1 MSHQTP
7 SAALASAAPTTA
19 RRLLRSAGMSLL
31 FALLLWAAAAAGRI
45 PIPGTP
51 VGITLQTFVLMLA
64 ALSLDWREA
73 GGAVVLY
80 LLAGAAG
87 LPVFSGGMSTL
98 ALVGPSAGFLFG
110 FLPGVIVASLLKG
123 KARGTGA
130 RGYWLTAARYFGASL
145 VGCVVI
151 VYAFGVSIQ
160 AMLTH
165 VPLSA
170 VALASLGFAGGD
182 LLKAVVASAAVSGL
196 SSRIAR
202 DAKLRRRTPDN
213 VK

>member
-130 RGYWLTAARYFGASL
+130 RGTGARGYWLTAARYFGASL

-160 AMLTH
+160 AMLAH

-196 SSRIAR
+196 SSRITR
-202 DAKLRRRTPDN
+202 DAK
-213 VK
+213 

>member
-1 MSHQTP
+1 MSYQTS
-7 SAALASAAPTTA
+7 SAAVTSAAPTIA
-19 RRLLRSAGMSLL
+19 CRLLRSAGMSLL

-51 VGITLQTFVLMLA
+51 VAITLQTFVLMLA

-110 FLPGVIVASLLKG
+110 FLPGVIITSLLKG
-123 KARGTGA
+123 KARDAGA
-130 RGYWLTAARYFGASL
+130 RSYWLTAARYFGASL
-145 VGCVVI
+145 VGCMVV
-151 VYAFGVSIQ
+151 VYAFGLSIQ

-165 VPLSA
+165 VPLTA
-170 VALASLGFAGGD
+170 VAFASLGFIGGD
-182 LLKAVVASAAVSGL
+182 LLKAVVASSVVSGL
-196 SSRIAR
+196 SSYITR
-202 DAKLRRRTPDN
+202 DAR
-213 VK
+213 

>member
-7 SAALASAAPTTA
+7 SAALTSAAPTTA

-202 DAKLRRRTPDN
+202 DAK
-213 VK
+213 

>member
-7 SAALASAAPTTA
+7 SATVTSATPTIA

-51 VGITLQTFVLMLA
+51 VAITLQTFVLMLA

-110 FLPGVIVASLLKG
+110 FLPGVIITSLLKG
-123 KARGTGA
+123 KARDAGA
-130 RGYWLTAARYFGASL
+130 RSYWLTAARYFGASL
-145 VGCVVI
+145 VGCVVV

-170 VALASLGFAGGD
+170 VALASLGFIGGD
-182 LLKAVVASAAVSGL
+182 LLKAVVASAVVSGL
-196 SSRIAR
+196 SSRISR
-202 DAKLRRRTPDN
+202 DAK
-213 VK
+213 

>member
-7 SAALASAAPTTA
+7 SAVVTSAAPTIA

-51 VGITLQTFVLMLA
+51 VAITLQTLVLMLA

-98 ALVGPSAGFLFG
+98 ALVGPSAGFLFS
-110 FLPGVIVASLLKG
+110 FLPGVIVTSLLKG
-123 KARGTGA
+123 KARAAGA
-130 RGYWLTAARYFGASL
+130 RSYWLTAARYFGASL
-145 VGCVVI
+145 VGCMVV
-151 VYAFGVSIQ
+151 VYAFGLSIQ

-165 VPLSA
+165 VPLTA
-170 VALASLGFAGGD
+170 VALASLGFIDGD
-182 LLKAVVASAAVSGL
+182 LLKAVVASSVVSGL
-196 SSRIAR
+196 SSYITR
-202 DAKLRRRTPDN
+202 DAR
-213 VK
+213 

>member
-1 MSHQTP
+1 MSHQTS
-7 SAALASAAPTTA
+7 SAVVTSVAPTIA

-51 VGITLQTFVLMLA
+51 VAITLQTFVLILA

-110 FLPGVIVASLLKG
+110 FLPGVIVTSLLKG
-123 KARGTGA
+123 KARAAGA
-130 RGYWLTAARYFGASL
+130 RSYWLTAARYFGASL
-145 VGCVVI
+145 VGCVVV
-151 VYAFGVSIQ
+151 VYAFGLSIQ

-165 VPLSA
+165 VPLTA
-170 VALASLGFAGGD
+170 VALASLGFIGGD
-182 LLKAVVASAAVSGL
+182 LLKAVVASSVVSGL
-196 SSRIAR
+196 SSYITR
-202 DAKLRRRTPDN
+202 DAR
-213 VK
+213 

>member
-7 SAALASAAPTTA
+7 SAVVTSVAPTIA

-51 VGITLQTFVLMLA
+51 VAITLQTFVLMLA

-110 FLPGVIVASLLKG
+110 FLPGVIVTSLLKG
-123 KARGTGA
+123 KARAAGA
-130 RGYWLTAARYFGASL
+130 RSYWLTAARYFGASL
-145 VGCVVI
+145 VGCVVV
-151 VYAFGVSIQ
+151 VYAFGLSIQ

-165 VPLSA
+165 VPLTA
-170 VALASLGFAGGD
+170 VALASLGFIGGD
-182 LLKAVVASAAVSGL
+182 LLKAVVASSVVSGL
-196 SSRIAR
+196 SSYITR
-202 DAKLRRRTPDN
+202 DAR
-213 VK
+213 

>member
-1 MSHQTP
+1 MSYQTS
-7 SAALASAAPTTA
+7 SAAVTSAAPTIA
-19 RRLLRSAGMSLL
+19 CRLLRSAGMSLL

-51 VGITLQTFVLMLA
+51 VAITLQTFVLMLA

-202 DAKLRRRTPDN
+202 DAK
-213 VK
+213 

>member
-7 SAALASAAPTTA
+7 SAALASAAPTTV

-110 FLPGVIVASLLKG
+110 FLPGVIVTSLLKG

-170 VALASLGFAGGD
+170 VALASLGFASGD

-202 DAKLRRRTPDN
+202 DAK
-213 VK
+213 

>member
-7 SAALASAAPTTA
+7 SAAVTSAAPTIA

-51 VGITLQTFVLMLA
+51 VAITLQTFVLMLA

-165 VPLSA
+165 VPLTA
-170 VALASLGFAGGD
+170 VALASLGFIGGD
-182 LLKAVVASAAVSGL
+182 LLKAVVASAVVSGL
-196 SSRIAR
+196 SSYITR
-202 DAKLRRRTPDN
+202 DAK
-213 VK
+213 

>member
-7 SAALASAAPTTA
+7 SAAVTSAAPTIA

-51 VGITLQTFVLMLA
+51 VAITLQTFVLMLA

-73 GGAVVLY
+73 GGAVVPY

-165 VPLSA
+165 VPLTA
-170 VALASLGFAGGD
+170 VALASLGFIGGD
-182 LLKAVVASAAVSGL
+182 LLKAVVASAVVSGL
-196 SSRIAR
+196 SSYITR
-202 DAKLRRRTPDN
+202 DAK
-213 VK
+213 

>member
-1 MSHQTP
+1 MSYQTS
-7 SAALASAAPTTA
+7 SAAVTSAAPTIA

-51 VGITLQTFVLMLA
+51 VAITLQTFVLMLA

-110 FLPGVIVASLLKG
+110 FLPGVIVTSLLKG
-123 KARGTGA
+123 KARAAGA
-130 RGYWLTAARYFGASL
+130 RSYWLTAARYFGASL
-145 VGCVVI
+145 VGCMVV
-151 VYAFGVSIQ
+151 VYAFGLSIQ

-165 VPLSA
+165 VPLTA
-170 VALASLGFAGGD
+170 VALASLGFIGGD
-182 LLKAVVASAAVSGL
+182 LLKAVVASSVVSGL
-196 SSRIAR
+196 SSYITR
-202 DAKLRRRTPDN
+202 DAR
-213 VK
+213 

>member
-7 SAALASAAPTTA
+7 SAAMTSAAPTTA

-145 VGCVVI
+145 VGCMVI

-202 DAKLRRRTPDN
+202 DAK
-213 VK
+213 

>member
-7 SAALASAAPTTA
+7 SAAVTSAAPTIA

-51 VGITLQTFVLMLA
+51 VAITLQTLVLMLA

-110 FLPGVIVASLLKG
+110 FLPGVIITSLLKG
-123 KARGTGA
+123 KARDAGA
-130 RGYWLTAARYFGASL
+130 RSYWLTAARYFGASL
-145 VGCVVI
+145 VGCMVV
-151 VYAFGVSIQ
+151 VYAFGLSIQ

-165 VPLSA
+165 VPLTA
-170 VALASLGFAGGD
+170 VALASLGFIGGD
-182 LLKAVVASAAVSGL
+182 LLKAVVASSVVSGL
-196 SSRIAR
+196 SSYITR
-202 DAKLRRRTPDN
+202 DAR
-213 VK
+213 

>member
-51 VGITLQTFVLMLA
+51 VGITLQTFALMLA

-202 DAKLRRRTPDN
+202 DAK
-213 VK
+213 

>member
-1 MSHQTP
+1 MSSPTTP
-7 SAALASAAPTTA
+7 SATVSVTTSTTA
-19 RRLLRSAGMSLL
+19 RRLLQSAGVSLL

-51 VGITLQTFVLMLA
+51 VAITLQTFVLMLA

-87 LPVFSGGMSTL
+87 LPVFSGGMSAL

-110 FLPGVIVASLLKG
+110 FLPGVIVTSLFKG
-123 KARGTGA
+123 KARSTGA
-130 RGYWLTAARYFGASL
+130 RAYWLTAVRYFGASL
-145 VGCVVI
+145 VGCVVV

-196 SSRIAR
+196 SSYIAR
-202 DAKLRRRTPDN
+202 DAK
-213 VK
+213 

>member
-7 SAALASAAPTTA
+7 SAAVTSVAPTIA

-51 VGITLQTFVLMLA
+51 VAITLQTFVLMLA
-64 ALSLDWREA
+64 ALSLNWREA

-110 FLPGVIVASLLKG
+110 FLPGVTITSLLKG
-123 KARGTGA
+123 KARDAGA
-130 RGYWLTAARYFGASL
+130 RSYWLTAARYFGASL
-145 VGCVVI
+145 VGCMVV
-151 VYAFGVSIQ
+151 VYAFGLSIQ

-165 VPLSA
+165 VPLTA
-170 VALASLGFAGGD
+170 VALASLGFIGGD
-182 LLKAVVASAAVSGL
+182 LLKAVVASSVVSGL
-196 SSRIAR
+196 SSYITR
-202 DAKLRRRTPDN
+202 DAR
-213 VK
+213 

>member
-45 PIPGTP
+45 PIPSTP

-202 DAKLRRRTPDN
+202 DAK
-213 VK
+213 

>member
-7 SAALASAAPTTA
+7 SAVVTSAAPTIA

-51 VGITLQTFVLMLA
+51 VAITLQTFVLMLA
-64 ALSLDWREA
+64 ALSLNWREA

-110 FLPGVIVASLLKG
+110 FLPGVTITSLLKG
-123 KARGTGA
+123 KARDAGA
-130 RGYWLTAARYFGASL
+130 RSYWLTAARYFGASL
-145 VGCVVI
+145 VGCMVV
-151 VYAFGVSIQ
+151 VYAFGLSIQ

-165 VPLSA
+165 VPLTA
-170 VALASLGFAGGD
+170 VALASLGFIGGD
-182 LLKAVVASAAVSGL
+182 LLKAVVASSVVSGL
-196 SSRIAR
+196 SSYITR
-202 DAKLRRRTPDN
+202 DAR
-213 VK
+213 

>member
-123 KARGTGA
+123 TARGTGA

-202 DAKLRRRTPDN
+202 DAK
-213 VK
+213 

>member
-7 SAALASAAPTTA
+7 SAVVTSAAPTIA

-51 VGITLQTFVLMLA
+51 VAITLQTFVLMLA
-64 ALSLDWREA
+64 ALSLNWREA

-110 FLPGVIVASLLKG
+110 FLPGVIVTSLLKG
-123 KARGTGA
+123 KARAAGA
-130 RGYWLTAARYFGASL
+130 RSYWLTAARYFGASL
-145 VGCVVI
+145 VGCVVV
-151 VYAFGVSIQ
+151 VYAFGLSIQ

-165 VPLSA
+165 VPLTA
-170 VALASLGFAGGD
+170 VALASLGFIGGD
-182 LLKAVVASAAVSGL
+182 LLKAVVASSVVSGL
-196 SSRIAR
+196 SSYITR
-202 DAKLRRRTPDN
+202 DAR
-213 VK
+213 

>member
-7 SAALASAAPTTA
+7 STALASAAPTTT

-51 VGITLQTFVLMLA
+51 VDITLQTFVLMLA

-73 GGAVVLY
+73 GGAVMLY

-110 FLPGVIVASLLKG
+110 FLPGAIVTSLLKG

-130 RGYWLTAARYFGASL
+130 RSYWLTAARYFGASL
-145 VGCVVI
+145 VGCVVV

-165 VPLSA
+165 VPLNA

-196 SSRIAR
+196 SSYIAR
-202 DAKLRRRTPDN
+202 DAK
-213 VK
+213 

>member
-1 MSHQTP
+1 
-7 SAALASAAPTTA
+7 
-19 RRLLRSAGMSLL
+19 MSLL

-73 GGAVVLY
+73 SGAVVLY

-123 KARGTGA
+123 KARGTGARGTGA

-202 DAKLRRRTPDN
+202 DAK
-213 VK
+213 

>member
-7 SAALASAAPTTA
+7 SAALTSAAPTTA

-64 ALSLDWREA
+64 ALSLNWREA

-110 FLPGVIVASLLKG
+110 FLPGVIVTSLLKG

-202 DAKLRRRTPDN
+202 DTK
-213 VK
+213 

>member
-64 ALSLDWREA
+64 SLSLDWREA

-202 DAKLRRRTPDN
+202 DAK
-213 VK
+213 

>member
-7 SAALASAAPTTA
+7 STAVTSAAPTIA

-51 VGITLQTFVLMLA
+51 VAITLQTFVLMLA

-98 ALVGPSAGFLFG
+98 ALVGPSTGFLFG
-110 FLPGVIVASLLKG
+110 FLPGVIITSLLKG
-123 KARGTGA
+123 KARDAGA
-130 RGYWLTAARYFGASL
+130 RSYWLTAARYFGASL
-145 VGCVVI
+145 VGCVVV
-151 VYAFGVSIQ
+151 VYASGVSIQ

-165 VPLSA
+165 VPLTA
-170 VALASLGFAGGD
+170 VALASLGFIGGD
-182 LLKAVVASAAVSGL
+182 LLKAVVASAVVSGL
-196 SSRIAR
+196 SSRISR
-202 DAKLRRRTPDN
+202 DAK
-213 VK
+213 

>member
-7 SAALASAAPTTA
+7 SAALASAAPATA

-130 RGYWLTAARYFGASL
+130 RGTGARGYWLTAARYFGASL

-202 DAKLRRRTPDN
+202 DAK
-213 VK
+213 

>member
-7 SAALASAAPTTA
+7 SAVVTSVAPTIA

-45 PIPGTP
+45 PIPGTL
-51 VGITLQTFVLMLA
+51 VAITLQTFVLMLA

-110 FLPGVIVASLLKG
+110 FLPGVIITSLLKG
-123 KARGTGA
+123 KARDAGA
-130 RGYWLTAARYFGASL
+130 RSYWLTAARYFGASL
-145 VGCVVI
+145 VGCMVV
-151 VYAFGVSIQ
+151 VYAFGLSIQ

-165 VPLSA
+165 VPLTA
-170 VALASLGFAGGD
+170 VALASLGFIGGD
-182 LLKAVVASAAVSGL
+182 LLKAVVASSVVSGL
-196 SSRIAR
+196 SSYITR
-202 DAKLRRRTPDN
+202 DAK
-213 VK
+213 

>member
-7 SAALASAAPTTA
+7 SAALASAAPTTT

-51 VGITLQTFVLMLA
+51 VAITLQTFVLMLA

-110 FLPGVIVASLLKG
+110 FLPGAIITSLLKG
-123 KARGTGA
+123 KTRGTGA
-130 RGYWLTAARYFGASL
+130 RSYWLTAARYFGASL
-145 VGCVVI
+145 VGCVVV

-165 VPLSA
+165 VPLNA

-196 SSRIAR
+196 SSYIAR
-202 DAKLRRRTPDN
+202 DAK
-213 VK
+213 

>member
-151 VYAFGVSIQ
+151 VYAFGVSVQ

-202 DAKLRRRTPDN
+202 DAK
-213 VK
+213 

>member
-7 SAALASAAPTTA
+7 SAAVTSAAPTIA

-51 VGITLQTFVLMLA
+51 VAITLQTFVLMLA

-110 FLPGVIVASLLKG
+110 FLPGVIVTSLLKG
-123 KARGTGA
+123 KARAAGA
-130 RGYWLTAARYFGASL
+130 RSYWLTAARYFGASL
-145 VGCVVI
+145 VGCVVV
-151 VYAFGVSIQ
+151 VYAFGLSIQ

-165 VPLSA
+165 VPLTA
-170 VALASLGFAGGD
+170 VALASLGFIGGE
-182 LLKAVVASAAVSGL
+182 LLKAVVASSVVSGL
-196 SSRIAR
+196 SSYITR
-202 DAKLRRRTPDN
+202 DAR
-213 VK
+213 

>member
-1 MSHQTP
+1 MSSPTTP
-7 SAALASAAPTTA
+7 SATVSVTTSTTA
-19 RRLLRSAGMSLL
+19 RRLLQSAGVSLL

-51 VGITLQTFVLMLA
+51 VAITLQTFVLMLA

-110 FLPGVIVASLLKG
+110 FLPGAIVTSLLKG
-123 KARGTGA
+123 KARSTGA
-130 RGYWLTAARYFGASL
+130 RAYWLTAVRYFGASL
-145 VGCVVI
+145 VGCVVG

-196 SSRIAR
+196 SSYIAR
-202 DAKLRRRTPDN
+202 DAK
-213 VK
+213 

>member
-165 VPLSA
+165 VPLTA
-170 VALASLGFAGGD
+170 VALASLGFIGGD
-182 LLKAVVASAAVSGL
+182 LLKAVVASAVVSGL
-196 SSRIAR
+196 SSYITR
-202 DAKLRRRTPDN
+202 DAK
-213 VK
+213 

>member
-7 SAALASAAPTTA
+7 SAAVTSAAPTIA

-51 VGITLQTFVLMLA
+51 VAITLQTFVLMLA

-110 FLPGVIVASLLKG
+110 FLPGVIITSLLKG
-123 KARGTGA
+123 KARDAGA
-130 RGYWLTAARYFGASL
+130 RSYWLTAARYFGASL

-170 VALASLGFAGGD
+170 VALASLGFIGGD
-182 LLKAVVASAAVSGL
+182 LLKAVVASAVVSGL
-196 SSRIAR
+196 SSRISR
-202 DAKLRRRTPDN
+202 D

>member
-45 PIPGTP
+45 PIPSTP

-151 VYAFGVSIQ
+151 VFALGVSIQ

-202 DAKLRRRTPDN
+202 DAK
-213 VK
+213 

>member
-7 SAALASAAPTTA
+7 SAALASAPPTTA

-123 KARGTGA
+123 KARGTCA
-130 RGYWLTAARYFGASL
+130 RGYWLTTARYFGASL

-202 DAKLRRRTPDN
+202 DAK
-213 VK
+213 

>member
-1 MSHQTP
+1 MSSPTTP
-7 SAALASAAPTTA
+7 SATVSVTTSTTA
-19 RRLLRSAGMSLL
+19 RRLLQSAGVSLL

-51 VGITLQTFVLMLA
+51 VAITLHTFVRMLA

-110 FLPGVIVASLLKG
+110 FLPGAIVTSLLKG
-123 KARGTGA
+123 KARSTGA
-130 RGYWLTAARYFGASL
+130 RAYWLTAVRYFGASL
-145 VGCVVI
+145 VGCVVV

-196 SSRIAR
+196 SSYIAR
-202 DAKLRRRTPDN
+202 DAK
-213 VK
+213 